1 MVKLNFCP
9 ISKSMQ
15 ATTVLHIIWFR
26 SIAQGDEFRTEHP
39 LKLQGSYRNM
49 NKLAE
54 KVVTIMNENEL
65 ETLISSH
72 YENESQTLTSHAEA
86 NLLKFKELYKRLDE
100 TETERW
106 QSIKTTFAQTN
117 KVKGLGKDAQV
128 SQLILQMSNII
139 EGRGG
144 IEHALNQD
152 KYFL

>member
-1 MVKLNFCP
+1 
-9 ISKSMQ
+9 
-15 ATTVLHIIWFR
+15 
-26 SIAQGDEFRTEHP
+26 
-39 LKLQGSYRNM
+39 M

-117 KVKGLGKDAQV
+117 KVKGLGKDAKV